1 MQPIS
6 ICEEEDI
13 LKLSKQSPCKYK
25 ETLMEKTKPRE
36 KAKNGDRILWLTRI
50 IVGAVFLMNVSCA
63 LAFILQP
70 EKYSPGFEVAG
81 VPGMI
86 YVQGMGILFL
96 MWNATYPLVI
106 FHPIRYRVLFV
117 VVLIQQ
123 AIGFTGETW
132 LWLTLPSGHSPLRAT
147 GLRFMLFDG
156 IGLIAMAGAYW
167 LLRRHRCHANL

>member
-1 MQPIS
+1 MVTLGNN
-6 ICEEEDI
+6 EV
-13 LKLSKQSPCKYK
+13 
-25 ETLMEKTKPRE
+25 LMEKIKTRE
-36 KAKNGDRILWLTRI
+36 KTKTGDRILLFTRI

-70 EKYSPGFEVAG
+70 DTYSPGFEVAG
-81 VPGMI
+81 VPGRV
-86 YVQGMGILFL
+86 YVQGLGILFL
-96 MWNATYPLVI
+96 MWNATYPLVLL
-106 FHPIRYRVLFV
+106 HPIRYRALFI

-167 LLRRHRCHANL
+167 LLRRCMVRSRT

>member
-1 MQPIS
+1 MEKI
-6 ICEEEDI
+6 
-13 LKLSKQSPCKYK
+13 K
-25 ETLMEKTKPRE
+25 TREKTKT
-36 KAKNGDRILWLTRI
+36 GDRILLFTRI

-96 MWNATYPLVI
+96 MWNATYPLVL
-106 FHPIRYRVLFV
+106 FHPIRYRALFI

-123 AIGFTGETW
+123 AIGFAGETW
-132 LWLTLPSGHSPLRAT
+132 LWLALPSGHSPLRAT

-167 LLRRHRCHANL
+167 LLRRCMVRSRT

>member
-1 MQPIS
+1 
-6 ICEEEDI
+6 
-13 LKLSKQSPCKYK
+13 
-25 ETLMEKTKPRE
+25 MEKMETSGHTKTD
-36 KAKNGDRILWLTRI
+36 DRILWRARA

-81 VPGMI
+81 VPGRV

-96 MWNATYPLVI
+96 MWNATYPPVI
-106 FHPIRYRVLFV
+106 FHPIRYRALFV

-123 AIGFTGETW
+123 AIGFAGETW
-132 LWLTLPSGHSPLRAT
+132 LWLTLPAGHSPLRAT

-167 LLRRHRCHANL
+167 LLMRQRARSRF